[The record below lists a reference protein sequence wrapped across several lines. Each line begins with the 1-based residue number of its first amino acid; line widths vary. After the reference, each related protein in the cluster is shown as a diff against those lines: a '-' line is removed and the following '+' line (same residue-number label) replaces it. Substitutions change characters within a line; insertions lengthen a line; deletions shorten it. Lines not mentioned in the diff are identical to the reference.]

1 MKYNVEMG
9 FAVILGIAFLL
20 LELVSSTAW
29 ALVADPPVT
38 EAVDHSIYQ
47 SKEQCIECHRRS
59 SPSHMFSKPLS
70 MSESLPLDLEGKVT
84 CVTCHDCTTSSCI
97 LRKNTREMC
106 DVCHDCTQG
115 MSCVIGV
122 AHLGDSNSI
131 ESVSNMCLSC
141 HDGIE
146 GPFVNPEDKMI
157 NTDYKSNKS
166 FWHIRDSKIVLVNG
180 KVTCVSCHNPYK
192 NEDKRLVISNE
203 GSRLCVTCHRK

>member
-1 MKYNVEMG
+1 
-9 FAVILGIAFLL
+9 
-20 LELVSSTAW
+20 
-29 ALVADPPVT
+29 
-38 EAVDHSIYQ
+38 
-47 SKEQCIECHRRS
+47 
-59 SPSHMFSKPLS
+59 
-70 MSESLPLDLEGKVT
+70 
-84 CVTCHDCTTSSCI
+84 
-97 LRKNTREMC
+97 
-106 DVCHDCTQG
+106 
-115 MSCVIGV
+115 MSCAIGV